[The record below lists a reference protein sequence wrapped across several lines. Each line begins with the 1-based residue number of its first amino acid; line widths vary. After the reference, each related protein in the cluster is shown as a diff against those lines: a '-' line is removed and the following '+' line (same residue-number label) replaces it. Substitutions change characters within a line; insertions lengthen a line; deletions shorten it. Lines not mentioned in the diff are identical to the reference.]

1 MKRNLFTYEEIV
13 LCTYAAMYNANDFGG
28 IEKIYDITNRSINSI
43 KMKIMNIASM
53 LDEEGIERFNYNI
66 ISPLTGLPTGET
78 GRRTNWDI
86 VSSLCTLPKNEFL
99 TKCKGIK

>member
-1 MKRNLFTYEEIV
+1 MKRNLFTYDEIV
-13 LCTYAAMYNANDFGG
+13 LCTYAAMYNENDFGG
-28 IEKIYDITNRSINSI
+28 IEKIYNITNRSRSSI

-53 LDEEGIERFNYNI
+53 LDEEGIKRFNYNRI
-66 ISPLTGLPTGET
+66 FPLTGLTTGET

-86 VSSLCTLPKNEFL
+86 VSSLYTLPKNEFL